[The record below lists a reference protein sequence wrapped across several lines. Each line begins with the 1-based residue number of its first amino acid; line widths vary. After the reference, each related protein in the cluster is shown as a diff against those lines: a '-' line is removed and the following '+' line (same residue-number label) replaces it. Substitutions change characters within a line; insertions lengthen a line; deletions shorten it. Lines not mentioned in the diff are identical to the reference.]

1 MKTISIVDW
10 FNPHNLEHLQ
20 AYKDL
25 NKTGFWP
32 KEFWNKIVVNDQIE
46 MTNAWQ
52 VAIACKIANAF
63 VNEKLP

>member
-63 VNEKLP
+63 VNDKLP